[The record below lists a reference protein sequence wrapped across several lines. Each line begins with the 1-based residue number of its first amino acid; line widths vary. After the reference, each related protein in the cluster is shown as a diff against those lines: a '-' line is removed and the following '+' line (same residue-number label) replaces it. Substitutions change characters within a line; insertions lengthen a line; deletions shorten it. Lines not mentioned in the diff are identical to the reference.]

1 MSFYF
6 VREIDKGMKP
16 LDTSTSSRRTFLRQL
31 SGTVGGTLLS
41 FSLPAWGVSRSPHG
55 WEEDAGATVP
65 AQDPG
70 RKLGIALV
78 GLGNYSTHQ
87 LAPALEQTK
96 NCYLAGIVTGTPAKA
111 EKWKRKYRIPN
122 KNIYN
127 YQNFDAIKDNPDI
140 DIVYVVLPN
149 SMHAEFTIRAAAAG
163 KHVICEKPMA
173 VSVKECE
180 QMIAACKKA
189 DRLLSIGYRL
199 HFEPHNLTMMEFG
212 KNHVYGAIQKVMA
225 RDGMDIEPN
234 VWRLDKKLAGGGPLM
249 DVGIYCVQAAIYTV
263 GKNPIAVTAREGEKT
278 DLKRFS
284 QVEQSLAWQLEFPG
298 GILADCETSYAKD
311 MNMLRVD
318 AERGWYALEPAY
330 AYKGITGS
338 SSQGKL
344 DLPQVNQQALQMDD
358 FATCVRQNKKSKVPG
373 EMGLRDVS
381 ILMAIYEAASTGVRI
396 ELNNL

>member
-1 MSFYF
+1 
-6 VREIDKGMKP
+6 MKAF
-16 LDTSTSSRRTFLRQL
+16 DTPTSSRRTFLRQL

-41 FSLPAWGVSRSPHG
+41 FSLPAWAVSRSPQG
-55 WEEDAGATVP
+55 WEEAGDAAPVQDAGRT
-65 AQDPG
+65 
-70 RKLGIALV
+70 LGVALV

-87 LAPALEQTK
+87 LAPALEQTR
-96 NCYLAGIVTGTPAKA
+96 NCRLAGIVTGTPTKA
-111 EKWKRKYRIPN
+111 EKWKRKYRIPD

-127 YQNFDAIKDNPDI
+127 YQNFDSIRDNPDI

-173 VSVKECE
+173 ISVKECE

-212 KNHVYGAIQKVMA
+212 KNSVYGAVTKVQA

-284 QVEQSLAWQLEFPG
+284 QVEQSLMWQLEFPG
-298 GILADCETSYAKD
+298 GILADCETSYAKE

-358 FATCVRQNKKSKVPG
+358 FATCVRQHKKSKVPG
-373 EMGLRDVS
+373 EMGLRDVR
-381 ILMAIYEAASTGVRI
+381 ILTAIYEAASTGVRI

>member
-1 MSFYF
+1 
-6 VREIDKGMKP
+6 MKP

-55 WEEDAGATVP
+55 SEEDAGATAP

-122 KNIYN
+122 KNVYN

-212 KNHVYGAIQKVMA
+212 KNHVYGAIQKIMA

-249 DVGIYCVQAAIYTV
+249 DVGIYCVQAAIYTA
-263 GKNPIAVTAREGEKT
+263 GRNPIAVTAREGEKT

-298 GILADCETSYAKD
+298 GVLADCETSYAKD